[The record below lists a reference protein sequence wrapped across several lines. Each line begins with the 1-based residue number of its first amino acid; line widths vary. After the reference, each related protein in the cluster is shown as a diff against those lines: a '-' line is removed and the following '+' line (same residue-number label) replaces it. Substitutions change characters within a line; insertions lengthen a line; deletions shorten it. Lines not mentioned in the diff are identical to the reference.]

1 MCICEGLQLMGI
13 ILNKNDNSIKHSSFP
28 YIVFKE
34 HSGIARAPEE
44 FLFIGP
50 LAMMEAAIVKQ

>member
-1 MCICEGLQLMGI
+1 MGI